1 MDFYRIEFSKSA
13 ALAAG
18 IKFGG
23 YEEDDGVSEYPA
35 CLYWVNQVVLPE
47 YNIDL
52 STDFY
57 GDDDLISAE
66 VDVHE
71 YKDLAVFLL
80 THKVDYTSKEI

>member
-18 IKFGG
+18 IEFGG

-35 CLYWVNQVVLPE
+35 CMNWVSQVVLPE